1 MVVPKKGTTFVINSY
16 NNMTTEQ
23 ENELISALENVRKS
37 KEYNSLVNIV
47 SNMEGEGI
55 DCPSIER
62 TIDEVLICRGAWIY
76 DKLNGKPRRGKSL
89 TMVQKIR
96 KALGYTYP

>member
-23 ENELISALENVRKS
+23 ENKLLNALENVRKS
-37 KEYNSLVNIV
+37 KEYNRLVDIV
-47 SNMEGEGI
+47 SYMEGEGI

-96 KALGYTYP
+96 KALGYINP

>member
-1 MVVPKKGTTFVINSY
+1 
-16 NNMTTEQ
+16 MTTEQ
-23 ENELISALENVRKS
+23 ENKLISALENLRKS
-37 KEYNSLVNIV
+37 EEYNRHIDIV
-47 SNMEGEGI
+47 AYMEGEGI

-96 KALGYTYP
+96 KVLGYTNP

>member
-1 MVVPKKGTTFVINSY
+1 MVVPKKGTTFVNNSY
-16 NNMTTEQ
+16 NNMTKEQ
-23 ENELISALENVRKS
+23 EKQLISALENLCKS
-37 KEYNSLVNIV
+37 KEYNRLVDIV
-47 SNMEGEGI
+47 SYMEGEGI

-76 DKLNGKPRRGKSL
+76 DKLNGKPKRGK

-96 KALGYTYP
+96 KVLGYTYP

>member
-1 MVVPKKGTTFVINSY
+1 
-16 NNMTTEQ
+16 MTQEQ
-23 ENELISALENVRKS
+23 EKELLNALENVRNS
-37 KEYNSLVNIV
+37 KEYNRLVDIV
-47 SNMEGEGI
+47 SYMQGEGI

-62 TIDEVLICRGAWIY
+62 TIDDVLICRGAWIY

-96 KALGYTYP
+96 KVLGYTYP

>member
-1 MVVPKKGTTFVINSY
+1 VSIKGTTFVINSY
-16 NNMTTEQ
+16 NDMTKEQ
-23 ENELISALENVRKS
+23 ENELLNALENVRNS
-37 KEYNSLVNIV
+37 KEYNRLVDIV
-47 SNMEGEGI
+47 SYMEGEGI

-76 DKLNGKPRRGKSL
+76 DKLNGKPKRGKSL

-96 KALGYTYP
+96 KVLGYTYP